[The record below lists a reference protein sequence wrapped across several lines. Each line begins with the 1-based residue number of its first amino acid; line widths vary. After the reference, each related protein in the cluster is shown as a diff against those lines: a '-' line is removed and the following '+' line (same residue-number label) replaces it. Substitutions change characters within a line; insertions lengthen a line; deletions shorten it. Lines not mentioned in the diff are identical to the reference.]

1 MSRPAKQEYRQV
13 FLALQSD
20 AKKYPGGIAG
30 LARVLNKSPEGL
42 ANCLDPNHDA
52 QPPSLSVV
60 LQLIE
65 LTQEKRAVFEICQL
79 VNQTPMDIDLGSS
92 DLKEESQVKHFLSL
106 VAAASACLNTGSEH
120 LKDGKFDASERKELA
135 PLLLEL
141 NQVTASLYKRF
152 SE

>member
-1 MSRPAKQEYRQV
+1 M
-13 FLALQSD
+13 
-20 AKKYPGGIAG
+20 
-30 LARVLNKSPEGL
+30 LNKSPEGL

-92 DLKEESQVKHFLSL
+92 DLNEESQVKHFLFL